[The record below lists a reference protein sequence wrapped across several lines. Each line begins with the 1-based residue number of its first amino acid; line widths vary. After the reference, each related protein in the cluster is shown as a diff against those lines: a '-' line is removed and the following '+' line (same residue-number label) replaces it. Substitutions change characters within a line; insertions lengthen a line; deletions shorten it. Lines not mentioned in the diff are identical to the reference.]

1 MSEAWIRA
9 KAQQAVAAD
18 PDASVFVTANAG
30 SGKTKVL
37 IDRVARLLLAG
48 GAPSAF
54 LCITYTKAAAAEMQR
69 RLFSRLGAW
78 CVARDDVLAQE
89 LADLGEIDS
98 ISPKALARARALF
111 ARALETPGGLRIQ
124 TIHAFCERLIG
135 RFPLE
140 AGVAPGFS
148 IADEAEQKRMLQEA
162 WARAAQLPETREALA
177 RLCARLDSERFQA
190 LLASLAAQRAKLGT
204 AQNAAQ
210 AIASRHGDPPPMEV
224 LHQDGLA
231 HAPWKTLAQAQ
242 DILLAGGIRD
252 GEAGQRI
259 AASRLA
265 PHDFAAYRAI
275 FFKQTDGEP
284 HKASPTTN
292 TRKNAPWLGQMFE
305 EEVRRLGAIDQRLKA
320 RARMEDSL
328 AAQILGQELISA
340 YALAKKRAGLL
351 DFEDLIASALHLLA
365 DGPAAAWVLYKL
377 DGGIDHIL
385 IDEGQDTSPSQWA
398 LLAPLQEEFFAG
410 EGARGSVRRTVF
422 AVGDPKQSI
431 YSFQGADPAG
441 FLAQA
446 QALSAQAHGAQMPF
460 VAPSLGMSFRSCPEV
475 LEVVDAV
482 LADQPLGGDTPGVF
496 DKITHTTWR
505 AEQTGLVQV
514 WPAVLR
520 PQSSPAEASEA
531 PQEQEQAIDAPALL
545 GRAIADAIKGWIAA
559 GDGVWEN
566 RKLRPMHAGDVLILV
581 KKRGKEFEAV
591 LRALKRAGLPVAGAD
606 RISLPHE
613 LAVQDALACMRV
625 ALDPG
630 DDLALAC
637 VLKGPFLGQVDAEEA
652 GLFALAQPR
661 AKGESLMERLRA
673 ASDPRFAPAQAFVEG
688 LIARRAANP
697 FQFLAHVLESVD
709 GEGHSGWHRMLAR
722 LGEEAR
728 DPLEELLAKAL
739 AAPAMGL
746 GNLWAFLGAMS
757 ADSGTIKREGE
768 ETGRAVRVM
777 TVHGAK
783 GLEAPIVFLA
793 DSAGEPGGSGESLFW
808 DEAGPVLAGAGKE
821 DDQVSAACRQAEQE
835 AQAREHLRLL
845 YVALTRAQDRLI
857 VCAAAKGHGEGKV
870 GESSWHALV
879 ERTLSRLGEPITT
892 PFGEGF
898 QLGQR
903 LLVDV
908 SPDAPRKTHPSPAPD
923 WLTRPAA
930 LSAPAA
936 TAPRPSARFGAAM
949 PASDAAIQ
957 RFTRGRM
964 IHGLLQRLPDIAP
977 ERREKAGLAW
987 LMRQGCT
994 AEAAAAYF
1002 QEAAGVLAHPD
1013 CAAAFGPGSRA
1024 EQPVIGLGQRGIVDR
1039 LLINPKEIWIL
1050 EFKTDRPAP
1059 KVLEQVDPRYLEQI
1073 RSYQSALATAFPAR
1087 AIHSA
1092 LIWTQAP
1099 HVMAVPPWPQ

>member
-1 MSEAWIRA
+1 MNTAWILA
-9 KAQQAVAAD
+9 KAQQAAAAN

-69 RLFSRLGAW
+69 RLFARLGAW
-78 CVARDDVLAQE
+78 CVAPDDVLAGE
-89 LADLGEIDS
+89 LADLGETDS

-140 AGVAPGFS
+140 AGVAPGFG
-148 IADEAEQKRMLQEA
+148 IADEAEQKRMLAEA
-162 WARAAQLPETREALA
+162 WANAAHRPQAREALA
-177 RLCARLDSERFQA
+177 RLSARLDSERFQDV
-190 LLASLAAQRAKLGT
+190 LASLAAKRARLGP
-204 AQNAAQ
+204 ASGAAM
-210 AIASRHGDPPPMEV
+210 AIARRHGDPPPIAD
-224 LHQDGLA
+224 LHREGLA
-231 HAPWKTLAQAQ
+231 RAPWKTLAQAQ
-242 DILLAGGIRD
+242 DVLQAGGIRD

-259 AASRLA
+259 AAARAA
-265 PHDFAAYRAI
+265 PDDFLVYRAI
-275 FFKQTDGEP
+275 FFKSTDGEA
-284 HKASPTTN
+284 HRASPTPG
-292 TRKNAPWLGQMFE
+292 TRKNAPWLARVFD
-305 EEVRRLGAIDQRLKA
+305 EEVQRLSEIDQRLKA

-328 AAQILGQELISA
+328 AAQILGRELTDA
-340 YALAKKRAGLL
+340 YAAAKKRAGVL

-398 LLAPLQEEFFAG
+398 LLAPLREEFFAG
-410 EGARGSVRRTVF
+410 EGARGPVRRTVF

-446 QALSAQAHGAQMPF
+446 RALSVQAHGARTPF

-475 LEVVDAV
+475 LAMVDAV
-482 LADQPLGGDTPGVF
+482 LADQFVGGDTPGVF
-496 DKITHTTWR
+496 DKIVHTTWR
-505 AEQTGLVQV
+505 AEQAGLVQV
-514 WPAVLR
+514 WPAVPR
-520 PQSSPAEASEA
+520 PQASPAEAFEA

-545 GRAIADAIKGWIAA
+545 GRAIAETIAGWIAS
-559 GDGVWEN
+559 GDGVWEKG
-566 RKLRPMHAGDVLILV
+566 KLRPMHAGDVLILV
-581 KKRGKEFEAV
+581 KKRGKEFDAV

-606 RISLPHE
+606 RMVLPQE

-625 ALDPG
+625 ALDPR

-637 VLKGPFLGQVDAEEA
+637 VLKGPFLGHVDEDEA
-652 GLFALAQPR
+652 GLFALAKAR
-661 AKGESLMERLRA
+661 AKGESLIERLRG
-673 ASDPRFAPAQAFVEG
+673 ASDPLWAPAQAFVES
-688 LIARRAANP
+688 LIARRGANP
-697 FQFLAHVLESVD
+697 FQFLAHLMESVD
-709 GEGHSGWHRMLAR
+709 GAGRSGWQLMLAR

-728 DPLEELLAKAL
+728 DPLEELLAKAIE
-739 AAPAMGL
+739 APAMGL
-746 GNLWAFLGAMS
+746 GNLWAFVGAMS
-757 ADSGTIKREGE
+757 ASSGSIKREGE

-793 DSAGEPGGSGESLFW
+793 DSAGEPGRSGETLFW

-821 DDQVSAACRQAEQE
+821 DDTISAACRQAERD
-835 AQAREHLRLL
+835 AQAGEHLRLL

-857 VCAAAKGHGEGKV
+857 VCAAAQGQGEGKV
-870 GESSWHALV
+870 GENSWHALA
-879 ERTLSRLGEPITT
+879 ERTLSRLGQPVET

-898 QLGQR
+898 QFGQR
-903 LLVDV
+903 LMAKPA
-908 SPDAPRKTHPSPAPD
+908 PDTPGATRLPLPAPD
-923 WLTRPAA
+923 WLTRLAVPAA
-930 LSAPAA
+930 ARPASWPG
-936 TAPRPSARFGAAM
+936 THFGAAM

-957 RFTRGRM
+957 RFARGRM

-977 ERREKAGLAW
+977 ECREQAAMAW

-994 AEAAAAYF
+994 SEAAAAYF
-1002 QEAAGVLAHPD
+1002 REAAGVLAHPD

-1024 EQPVIGLGQRGIVDR
+1024 EQPVIGHGQRGIVDR
-1039 LLINPKEIWIL
+1039 LLINPFEIWVV

-1059 KVLEQVDPRYLEQI
+1059 KRLEEVDPRYLEQI
-1073 RSYQSALATAFPAR
+1073 RSYQSALALAFPAR
-1087 AIHSA
+1087 AIRAA

-1099 HVMAVPPWPQ
+1099 HVMAVPDTRA